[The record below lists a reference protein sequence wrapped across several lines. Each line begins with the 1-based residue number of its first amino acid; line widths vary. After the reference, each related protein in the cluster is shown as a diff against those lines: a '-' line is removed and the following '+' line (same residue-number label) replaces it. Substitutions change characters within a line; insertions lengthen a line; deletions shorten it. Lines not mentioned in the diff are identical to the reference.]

1 MPGVGTSQLPS
12 LFTVVV
18 AVVPSGNVTVTLV
31 SFSGFSTL
39 PVTLVSSLSIGLIDG
54 LLAGVTSPTSL
65 VASPTPPLTPP
76 ILSAPVALF
85 KSPKERK
92 FSLIFE

>member
-1 MPGVGTSQLPS
+1 MLST
-12 LFTVVV
+12 V
-18 AVVPSGNVTVTLV
+18 AVAVLPSGNVTVTLV

-54 LLAGVTSPTSL
+54 LFAGVVSIFAP
-65 VASPTPPLTPP
+65 VHAMPPAAPPLTPP

-85 KSPKERK
+85 RSPKERK